1 MLITCR
7 KGSRVEV
14 RWLYKNEGAV
24 PHKTDFV
31 PQEELKS
38 NHSVGEREVTKQRNL
53 DRVRIRDPANRKRI
67 VSTHHLIPTMHIWPS
82 LIPRPHPLTRRNVSR
97 KPSRISWA
105 KLNFFVANPLIKSTD
120 TQIDFTVIREVLC
133 KNY

>member
-1 MLITCR
+1 MA
-7 KGSRVEV
+7 
-14 RWLYKNEGAV
+14 KNEGAL

-31 PQEELKS
+31 SQEELKS

-82 LIPRPHPLTRRNVSR
+82 LIPKPHPHTRRNVR

-105 KLNFFVANPLIKSTD
+105 KSIFFAANSKKV
-120 TQIDFTVIREVLC
+120 QILE
-133 KNY
+133 

>member
-1 MLITCR
+1 MA
-7 KGSRVEV
+7 
-14 RWLYKNEGAV
+14 KNEGAV

-67 VSTHHLIPTMHIWPS
+67 VSTHHLIPTFGLVSSPDLTLS
-82 LIPRPHPLTRRNVSR
+82 RGETCLINQVEFLGL
-97 KPSRISWA
+97 SRIFCSQPT
-105 KLNFFVANPLIKSTD
+105 L
-120 TQIDFTVIREVLC
+120 IREVLC